1 MKTTERNWS
10 SIADWQG
17 LSFGLRS
24 FYTREQWI
32 KQVEE
37 WQDNDPLLCYEEW
50 CVFKA
55 MLDKTD
61 DEELMT
67 YIQDNWEIEIR
78 ETTWLK
84 AGNQCYYRGEV
95 YTIEDMCL
103 NINGNLDQFTPIF
116 LTNGRETFGAD
127 LAECYGLTDK
137 TCPRCG
143 APLYVSDNC
152 AYPYVCIECDENFYD
167 CEC

>member
-10 SIADWQG
+10 SIYDYEG
-17 LSFGLRS
+17 GNFGYRA
-24 FYTREQWI
+24 FFTREEWI
-32 KQVEE
+32 EQDLE
-37 WQDNDPLLCYEEW
+37 WS
-50 CVFKA
+50 
-55 MLDKTD
+55 LDIVD
-61 DEELMT
+61 DEAEDYKRWLNKKDDERLMY
-67 YIQDNWEIEIR
+67 YIAERWNIEIR

-95 YTIEDMCL
+95 YTIEGMGLD
-103 NINGNLDQFTPIF
+103 INGNLDRFTPIF

-152 AYPYVCIECDENFYD
+152 AYPYVCVECDENFYA